1 MDAAASIEHLK
12 IAYWNILI
20 TAGPVLG
27 VALLVGI
34 VVGVLQAATSINDA
48 TIGFVPKLGIVLLT
62 MALMAGFMLGRMT
75 DYFTFVFQTIATLH

>member
-62 MALMAGFMLGRMT
+62 MALMASFMLGRMT

>member
-1 MDAAASIEHLK
+1 MDAAASIEHLR

-62 MALMAGFMLGRMT
+62 MALMASFMLGRMT